1 MKTHRENCPLEPIKC
16 SFSEFCNKD
25 NIILRRDIEDHKREC
40 DFRPYQCEHCGHNGT
55 YISMSGNG
63 QFWTLPAGCNHYD
76 QCEQYP
82 LQCPNKCGAENI
94 KRKDMKTHRE
104 TCPLE
109 PLNCPFQQVGCPVGK
124 ILRKDMDSHC
134 KDNMQTHLLLVLQ
147 SNKELACKNEELS
160 HKNEEIAHKNEELGC
175 KHEELVH
182 KIEELNQKIEEF
194 EERLYL
200 Y

>member
-1 MKTHRENCPLEPIKC
+1 MKFATKITLFFVKTY
-16 SFSEFCNKD
+16 
-25 NIILRRDIEDHKREC
+25 IEDHKKEC
-40 DFRPYQCEHCGHNGT
+40 DFRPYQCEHCGHNAT
-55 YISMSGNG
+55 YLSMSGMG
-63 QFWTLPAGCNHYD
+63 QFGTLPPGPNHYD

-134 KDNMQTHLLLVLQ
+134 KDNMQIHLLLVLQ

-160 HKNEEIAHKNEELGC
+160 HKNEEIAHYNEELGC

>member
-1 MKTHRENCPLEPIKC
+1 
-16 SFSEFCNKD
+16 
-25 NIILRRDIEDHKREC
+25 
-40 DFRPYQCEHCGHNGT
+40 
-55 YISMSGNG
+55 MSGMG
-63 QFWTLPAGCNHYD
+63 QFWTLPPGCNHYD

-109 PLNCPFQQVGCPVGK
+109 PLNCPFQQVGCPVSK

-160 HKNEEIAHKNEELGC
+160 HKNEEIAHKNEEL
-175 KHEELVH
+175 VH

-194 EERLYL
+194 EECLYL

>member
-1 MKTHRENCPLEPIKC
+1 ME
-16 SFSEFCNKD
+16 
-25 NIILRRDIEDHKREC
+25 RRLLADHQKNEC
-40 DFRPYQCEHCGHNGT
+40 LYRQYTCQYCGHVDT
-55 YISMSGNG
+55 YDAIAGSGEIRNEG
-63 QFWTLPAGCNHYD
+63 GWRRRNPRNHYS
-76 QCEQYP
+76 QCTQYP
-82 LQCPNKCGAENI
+82 LDCPNECGAENI

-160 HKNEEIAHKNEELGC
+160 HKNEEIAHKNEEL
-175 KHEELVH
+175 VV
-182 KIEELNQKIEEF
+182 NMRNWF
-194 EERLYL
+194 TRLKN
-200 Y
+200 

>member
-1 MKTHRENCPLEPIKC
+1 
-16 SFSEFCNKD
+16 
-25 NIILRRDIEDHKREC
+25 
-40 DFRPYQCEHCGHNGT
+40 
-55 YISMSGNG
+55 MSGMG
-63 QFWTLPAGCNHYD
+63 QFWTLPPGPNHYD

-82 LQCPNKCGAENI
+82 LQCPNECGAENI

-109 PLNCPFQQVGCPVGK
+109 PLNCPFQ
-124 ILRKDMDSHC
+124 
-134 KDNMQTHLLLVLQ
+134 
-147 SNKELACKNEELS
+147 ELACKNEELS
-160 HKNEEIAHKNEELGC
+160 HKNEEIAHKN
-175 KHEELVH
+175 EELVH